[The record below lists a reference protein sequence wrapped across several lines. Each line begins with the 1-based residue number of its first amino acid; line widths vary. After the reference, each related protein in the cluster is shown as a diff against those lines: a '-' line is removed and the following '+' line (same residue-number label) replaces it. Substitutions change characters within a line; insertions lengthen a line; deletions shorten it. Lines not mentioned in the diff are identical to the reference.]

1 MVPQLLLLEESWRE
15 LFVLG
20 AGEYFPPLDLT
31 ALLGA
36 GLKGQT
42 LRHEVAVFQETVL
55 RLRAL
60 ALDPTEYGL
69 LRAIVL
75 FKTGKCHVK
84 IHCTCNAQVLVNN
97 ITYIRWVLM
106 ILYKITNIVGS

>member
-75 FKTGKCHVK
+75 FKTGKCYLK
-84 IHCTCNAQVLVNN
+84 IHYTCNAQVHVNN
-97 ITYIRWVLM
+97 ITYISWVLIIM
-106 ILYKITNIVGS
+106 Y

>member
-75 FKTGKCHVK
+75 FKTGKCHFSRF
-84 IHCTCNAQVLVNN
+84 I
-97 ITYIRWVLM
+97 ISIRETDKFTPAM
-106 ILYKITNIVGS
+106 S

>member
-75 FKTGKCHVK
+75 FKTGKFHLN
-84 IHCTCNAQVLVNN
+84 IHHTCNAQVHVNN
-97 ITYIRWVLM
+97 ITYISWVLI
-106 ILYKITNIVGS
+106 ILY